1 MVQRLDY
8 LITVL
13 FYSFVFSLFLFPFI
27 IIIIIN
33 VFGILMKL
41 TNMLPLDC
49 SSIHGQFGS
58 GVLS

>member
-13 FYSFVFSLFLFPFI
+13 FYSFVFSLFLFPF
-27 IIIIIN
+27 IIIN